1 MTMHL
6 EGPWLSMQGKK
17 KGKKKFASAE
27 AKRRADQ
34 LAQEW
39 QKILDSHKPKKIVAR
54 KVTVAAPTSQ
64 HRVSEKPKSLGEWIT
79 GPVSSKPAMQYTGT
93 KMKGIG
99 TLHKSN
105 AVPVFTDEEAVSL
118 ASMRR

>member
-27 AKRRADQ
+27 AKRRAEQ
-34 LAQEW
+34 LEQEW
-39 QKILDSHKPKKIVAR
+39 QKILDSHKPKKVVAK
-54 KVTVAAPTSQ
+54 KVTVATPTVYR
-64 HRVSEKPKSLGEWIT
+64 RVVEKPKSLGEWVT
-79 GPVSSKPAMQYTGT
+79 GAVNSKPTMQYTGT

-105 AVPVFTDEEAVSL
+105 AVPVFTDEEAISL